1 MLSLLHLLKSSGPPS
16 ALQPPGPTGTPS
28 VLQPPGASGPQSV
41 LKCPGLSGPPLVLPL
56 SASVGCCHSSNPENP
71 QDPHQPCSPQ
81 VLQELCQS
89 SNPQDPWGQD
99 LQNPSQPPTTLQTP
113 HQSSSLLNP
122 QASHHSCSLQHPTP
136 SMTDSPSL
144 CCLFPPATLI
154 KLLERVFILSPHIT
168 RIPLWSC
175 QLPVTS
181 PSAPAP
187 RWAPE
192 LSLSCRGSVCG
203 QLPHVRGARACAWWH
218 FGGLAV
224 SQHRG
229 APPLSVTSS
238 SSTGTFPSARDE
250 SRKQARGIA
259 ALHSCVA
266 LGIAQS
272 RCY

>member
-16 ALQPPGPTGTPS
+16 ALQPPGPSGTPS
-28 VLQPPGASGPQSV
+28 VLQPPGSMGP
-41 LKCPGLSGPPLVLPL
+41 GPAEPLP
-56 SASVGCCHSSNPENP
+56 APHNPPN
-71 QDPHQPCSPQ
+71 
-81 VLQELCQS
+81 
-89 SNPQDPWGQD
+89 
-99 LQNPSQPPTTLQTP
+99 P

-122 QASHHSCSLQHPTP
+122 QASHHSCSLQHSTP

-229 APPLSVTSS
+229 APPFSVTSS
-238 SSTGTFPSARDE
+238 PSSGTFPSARDE
-250 SRKQARGIA
+250 SRKQARGIM